1 MIWQYM
7 HKCKAIGNNKFE
19 KKLGRF
25 RNVISEV
32 SSFVG
37 NPASILSVQFIS
49 LFFIFM
55 TEAISRTDEG
65 EPRPK
70 YIFNKMWN

>member
-25 RNVISEV
+25 RNVVSEV

-37 NPASILSVQFIS
+37 NPASILSVQLYQFVFY
-49 LFFIFM
+49 LHD
-55 TEAISRTDEG
+55 RNNL
-65 EPRPK
+65 K
-70 YIFNKMWN
+70 N